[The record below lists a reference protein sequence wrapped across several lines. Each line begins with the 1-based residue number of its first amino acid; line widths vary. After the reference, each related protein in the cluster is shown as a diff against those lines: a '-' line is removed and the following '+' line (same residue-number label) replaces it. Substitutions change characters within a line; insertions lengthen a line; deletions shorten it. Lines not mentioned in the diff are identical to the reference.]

1 MQGEK
6 SMSTTPALDFL
17 LFYVSDLEESL
28 QYFTQIIG
36 LRHNPEADTPVF
48 RGFISEEGSISFGLA
63 LVSEEA
69 SPEARRPGTIEVYFK
84 TDNFEGMHT
93 ALVAKGVKPT
103 EIAHRPF
110 GSIFSIPAPDGHLVT
125 MLRPPVR

>member
-1 MQGEK
+1 
-6 SMSTTPALDFL
+6 MSSTPTLDFI

-28 QYFTQIIG
+28 QFFTQTIG
-36 LRHNPEADTPVF
+36 LRHNPAADTPGF
-48 RGFISEEGSISFGLA
+48 RGFTSEEGSIPFGLA

-84 TDNFEGMHT
+84 TDDLEGMRD

-125 MLRPPVR
+125 MLRPPAR

>member
-1 MQGEK
+1 
-6 SMSTTPALDFL
+6 MSTTPTLDFIL
-17 LFYVSDLEESL
+17 IYVSNLEEAL
-28 QYFTQIIG
+28 QYFTKTIG
-36 LRHNPEADTPVF
+36 LQHNPEADTPNF
-48 RGFISEEGSISFGLA
+48 RGFFSKEGSIPFGIA

-84 TDNFEGMHT
+84 TDNLEGMHT
-93 ALVAKGVKPT
+93 ALAAKGVQPT
-103 EIAHRPF
+103 AIAHRPF

>member
-1 MQGEK
+1 
-6 SMSTTPALDFL
+6 MSTTPALDFI

-28 QYFTQIIG
+28 QYFTQTIG
-36 LRHNPEADTPVF
+36 LRHNPEADTPFF
-48 RGFISEEGSISFGLA
+48 RGFISEEGSIPFGLA

-69 SPEARRPGTIEVYFK
+69 SPEARRPGTVEVYFK
-84 TDNFEGMHT
+84 TDNLEGMHA

-110 GSIFSIPAPDGHLVT
+110 GSIFSIPASDGHLVT

>member
-1 MQGEK
+1 
-6 SMSTTPALDFL
+6 MSTTPTLDFI

-28 QYFTQIIG
+28 QFFTQTIG
-36 LRHNPEADTPVF
+36 LRHNPAADTPGF
-48 RGFISEEGSISFGLA
+48 RGFTSEEGSIPFGLA

-84 TDNFEGMHT
+84 ADDLEGMRD

-125 MLRPPVR
+125 MLRPPAR